1 MKPLCTKPP
10 RFTAMFTW
18 PMKISGHKTRQQ
30 NQDATRWRGKAQ
42 KRSGP
47 CRRMVMSPILCM
59 SRTQK
64 SCKLRNKTATSCT
77 EDSAPWQILHFLL
90 RHPLWENSWLSLAMR
105 TIWILVIT
113 GSSCSQGYPS
123 RAHTATVSHIS
134 LAWWPM
140 GILKAPCFLWD
151 PHFLMRIHGNK
162 KIYLHLPKRSVGTE
176 VHLAPGPLPLFKTC
190 LVRRLHW
197 TLLLQNALN
206 QGVAIA
212 FKCLSTLSL
221 ENSSQFL

>member
-47 CRRMVMSPILCM
+47 CRRWGLPSSYTCRFMLELRMVMSPILCM

-123 RAHTATVSHIS
+123 SRCVVR
-134 LAWWPM
+134 PR
-140 GILKAPCFLWD
+140 ILYW
-151 PHFLMRIHGNK
+151 
-162 KIYLHLPKRSVGTE
+162 
-176 VHLAPGPLPLFKTC
+176 
-190 LVRRLHW
+190 
-197 TLLLQNALN
+197 
-206 QGVAIA
+206 
-212 FKCLSTLSL
+212 
-221 ENSSQFL
+221 

>member
-123 RAHTATVSHIS
+123 TLQIYRLDSNELMDCSLHVLRSSHCYCFSHITCLMAYGYPQSS
-134 LAWWPM
+134 L
-140 GILKAPCFLWD
+140 
-151 PHFLMRIHGNK
+151 
-162 KIYLHLPKRSVGTE
+162 
-176 VHLAPGPLPLFKTC
+176 LPL
-190 LVRRLHW
+190 
-197 TLLLQNALN
+197 
-206 QGVAIA
+206 G
-212 FKCLSTLSL
+212 STLPHA
-221 ENSSQFL
+221 NPWK